1 MMNGNNNN
9 NNNSTTTTNTNT
21 IGVED
26 IENIYHGGL
35 GGQQSIYECCN
46 KNCDLKETK
55 KGMKFKNCSRCQ
67 GVMYCSKECQKED
80 WRAKHKLECIP
91 TIGLK
96 AVEPPKGTPEQR
108 VGQFRELY
116 EPMLTQIII
125 HMLMD
130 GTDIQNDLLCETH
143 VCMITL
149 EDLPPSNS
157 LGKSPRLMTKD
168 IRPIPIQD
176 LPGEMQTTCKQMM
189 NNRPPNATNIEDLV
203 AYCVM
208 VYVCSET
215 GSILTTWIN
224 SFGYDFS
231 DNLQMIEFEKMK
243 EYWKN
248 KPKWEQRRMLRNN
261 FINPISNTINEMA
274 IGNAKELKSAS
285 RAKKW

>member
-9 NNNSTTTTNTNT
+9 NSTITTNTNT

-26 IENIYHGGL
+26 IEKIYHGGL
-35 GGQQSIYECCN
+35 GGQQSIYECFN
-46 KNCDLKETK
+46 KNCDKKQTK
-55 KGMKFKNCSRCQ
+55 KGMKFKHCSRCQ

-96 AVEPPKGTPEQR
+96 AVEPPDGTPEQR

-130 GTDIQNDLLCETH
+130 GTDIHTDLLCETH

-157 LGKSPRLMTKD
+157 QSFFLGCKFSFKYCTSLS
-168 IRPIPIQD
+168 IRCLLLI
-176 LPGEMQTTCKQMM
+176 
-189 NNRPPNATNIEDLV
+189 LV
-203 AYCVM
+203 L
-208 VYVCSET
+208 S
-215 GSILTTWIN
+215 SISVIYTIVLLHLVFCHHLRRVVEHDTR
-224 SFGYDFS
+224 SFWS
-231 DNLQMIEFEKMK
+231 T
-243 EYWKN
+243 
-248 KPKWEQRRMLRNN
+248 
-261 FINPISNTINEMA
+261 ISFYSWM
-274 IGNAKELKSAS
+274 
-285 RAKKW
+285 